1 MLFSLLVGGVGLI
14 VVYLFFYGL
23 YYPVPRKIMLF
34 LLIVGIWELLMFRG
48 VEESWTGFAQ
58 ILILSSAF
66 LVYLIGAAELSLV
79 HLFVLWGALLVV
91 GSSNWV
97 LIYLGLEMQTFSILI
112 LLGRARGAYGLEGG
126 LKYFILNG
134 GFSGCLLLGLAYLY
148 SQSGEVYME
157 GQMYLGLKFEWG
169 YVFFL
174 VALLFKLGVAPF
186 HL

>member
-1 MLFSLLVGGVGLI
+1 MGI
-14 VVYLFFYGL
+14 IN
-23 YYPVPRKIMLF
+23 VP
-34 LLIVGIWELLMFRG
+34 G
-48 VEESWTGFAQ
+48 VEESWTRFAQ

-134 GFSGCLLLGLAYLY
+134 VFSGCLLLGLAYLY

-169 YVFFL
+169 YVFFGSVIIISKNSYFKAQVDFEL
-174 VALLFKLGVAPF
+174 RVANYAPVF
-186 HL
+186 TENSHADWNGI

>member
-1 MLFSLLVGGVGLI
+1 
-14 VVYLFFYGL
+14 
-23 YYPVPRKIMLF
+23 MLF
-34 LLIVGIWELLMFRG
+34 LLIVGIWELLLFRG

-134 GFSGCLLLGLAYLY
+134 VFSGCLLFETNEQRTITLIGWFHCL
-148 SQSGEVYME
+148 S
-157 GQMYLGLKFEWG
+157 KF
-169 YVFFL
+169 YHIT
-174 VALLFKLGVAPF
+174 AKQ
-186 HL
+186 